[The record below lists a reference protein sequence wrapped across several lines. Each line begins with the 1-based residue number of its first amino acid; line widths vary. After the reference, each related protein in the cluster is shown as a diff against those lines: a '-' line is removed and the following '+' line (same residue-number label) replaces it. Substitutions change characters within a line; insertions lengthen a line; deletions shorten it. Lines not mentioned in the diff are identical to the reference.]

1 MHKYDESRGNDKNDS
16 LQIEKA
22 FIFRRRIISFKMI
35 MYILWCI
42 MLVATMTYI
51 CLFQVN
57 LPFLSYSWWPL
68 WWDGW
73 CWLLSW
79 KYLQLEVYYIDKMR
93 YQTGRTTFQIK
104 KYFTQKSHNCLAN
117 DKNVFSIFWKA
128 FLKDFILP
136 FQERFSYKTLKN
148 KKR

>member
-42 MLVATMTYI
+42 MLVVTMTHI

-93 YQTGRTTFQIK
+93 YQTGRMIDQIK